1 MCGAEGGDRGVG
13 CGKVCSESDWC
24 MLYSDTEWRL
34 EFLRIMVCSCVSFRY
49 PGVDGTG
56 QIFSAC
62 RIYLNTLLVCGFI
75 LFRIQLLPLSPL
87 SCHLADNEP
96 IYL

>member
-49 PGVDGTG
+49 PRVNRTR
-56 QIFSAC
+56 QMFSAS
-62 RIYLNTLLVCGFI
+62 RTYLNRLLVC
-75 LFRIQLLPLSPL
+75 RIHPFQNSTIATFPLIMP
-87 SCHLADNEP
+87 P
-96 IYL
+96 Y